1 MNAAMHS
8 FVTQCLPPAI
18 RDDNARINY
27 VCEGFPAALTETGAN
42 GARRSNSPGRT
53 TSENEFARFGKTR
66 QWLD

>member
-8 FVTQCLPPAI
+8 FVTQWLPPAI
-18 RDDNARINY
+18 RDHNVRIND

-53 TSENEFARFGKTR
+53 ASENEFARLRETR
-66 QWLD
+66 QRLD